1 MIFQN
6 YLKINIFLKNK
17 LDTLTNR
24 LFSPCPGP
32 KYLDERLV
40 ERLFKA
46 KFKQASIFRKKLVF
60 TCTNLALV
68 ILIFK
73 NMLVKILPLYQ
84 SI

>member
-46 KFKQASIFRKKLVF
+46 KFKQASIFRK
-60 TCTNLALV
+60 N
-68 ILIFK
+68 
-73 NMLVKILPLYQ
+73 
-84 SI
+84 